1 MMKRILLAL
10 IVAMTLTSCS
20 EEISEV
26 THESRMLSFYI
37 EEDGGNTRAIT
48 SGMST
53 TFEVGDIAGVFA
65 VKDGK
70 VLENFNNAPL
80 TYQQTGSW
88 QMATATEYSKEL
100 EGVKFYAYYPYDAN
114 MNFNASIADPFND
127 YVNNFKPTL
136 KQATKSG
143 YEAADLMTSQATPIG
158 ELNDVR
164 IKMKHRMA
172 MANVELPN
180 QAYTFTNE
188 GMEPYVLKSASH
200 CSFTMDGES
209 VFPYF
214 DKGSQTYRIITKP
227 NSRNQLQLS
236 YIDGNTEKEV
246 ALDLSILSSGQAHIY
261 KVDGGANIQ
270 SFTLQIGDYLCQDGS
285 LLSKDTPLSTEDAKK
300 VIGVV
305 YRLGTAACLQEDYP
319 AATHAEVIALKIGSS
334 IGKDAT
340 AQWGGIK
347 DPGSAWKG
355 WYSAY
360 GINAL
365 GAKINDVAETTL
377 TDIGYQQTKLWL
389 KAESPLT
396 FNNEKKDI
404 HGEFLSTYKSFT
416 TNYPSPSKATS
427 WYVPALR
434 DFIYIYS
441 SKDVID
447 ASLNTAGGD
456 AIDII
461 GNKYYW
467 TSQLS
472 TENTMWACNGM
483 TINNFQ
489 RQNFYNKQC
498 HRFVI
503 AF

>member
-1 MMKRILLAL
+1 MKKLLFAL
-10 IVAMTLTSCS
+10 TVAIALASCS

-53 TFEVGDIAGVFA
+53 TFEVGDVAGVFA

-70 VLENFNNAPL
+70 VLEDFNNVPL

-114 MNFNASIADPFND
+114 MSFDASIADPFND
-127 YVNNFKPTL
+127 YVNNFYPTL

-200 CSFTMDGES
+200 CSFTLGGEN

-227 NSRNQLQLS
+227 NSENQLQLS

-285 LLSKDTPLSTEDAKK
+285 FVKQRHPTQYRRRQEGDRCGLSLGDSSVLARRLSRCNPCRGHRLKDWLIHRQGRHGTMGRYQRP
-300 VIGVV
+300 
-305 YRLGTAACLQEDYP
+305 RLCLEGLVLDLWNQC
-319 AATHAEVIALKIGSS
+319 LG
-334 IGKDAT
+334 GKN
-340 AQWGGIK
+340 Q
-347 DPGSAWKG
+347 
-355 WYSAY
+355 
-360 GINAL
+360 
-365 GAKINDVAETTL
+365 
-377 TDIGYQQTKLWL
+377 
-389 KAESPLT
+389 
-396 FNNEKKDI
+396 
-404 HGEFLSTYKSFT
+404 
-416 TNYPSPSKATS
+416 
-427 WYVPALR
+427 
-434 DFIYIYS
+434 
-441 SKDVID
+441 
-447 ASLNTAGGD
+447 
-456 AIDII
+456 
-461 GNKYYW
+461 
-467 TSQLS
+467 
-472 TENTMWACNGM
+472 
-483 TINNFQ
+483 
-489 RQNFYNKQC
+489 
-498 HRFVI
+498 
-503 AF
+503 